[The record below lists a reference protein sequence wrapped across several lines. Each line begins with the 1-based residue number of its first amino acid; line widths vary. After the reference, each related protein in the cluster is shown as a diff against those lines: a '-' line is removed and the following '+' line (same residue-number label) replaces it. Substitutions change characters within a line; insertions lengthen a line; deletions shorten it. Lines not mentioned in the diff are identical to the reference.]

1 MARRQPEEICWTLDF
16 MGATLTR
23 RIGVVLFVAG
33 ASISLLIFLW
43 SEAMNA
49 VPLSIPVVLSP
60 GQFQSPRFAT
70 RMSIPYRINI
80 VFDTSIPSAELDC
93 FIGMSK
99 GPQRCGNEAAI
110 LNVKWQLQSG
120 GRAVTTGS
128 SADLVGASYS
138 YRKIQRH
145 IGTFAAKRGRVYT
158 VDLNILED
166 GTRLSEAHPRLEIE
180 PNLVGYEGWLLLAGL
195 TFYVGLLGAA
205 AGIGLILV
213 GVFRRQAIPCESKH

>member
-1 MARRQPEEICWTLDF
+1 MRVALIH
-16 MGATLTR
+16 
-23 RIGVVLFVAG
+23 RIGAVLFVAA
-33 ASISLLIFLW
+33 ASISLVIFLW
-43 SEAMNA
+43 SEAVNA

-60 GQFQSPRFAT
+60 GQFQSPKFEP

-80 VFDTSIPSAELDC
+80 VFDSSIPSAELNC
-93 FIGMSK
+93 LIGMSK

-110 LNVKWQLQSG
+110 LNVKWQLMSG
-120 GRAVTTGS
+120 GQTVATGS

-138 YRKIQRH
+138 YHKTQRH
-145 IGTFAAKRGRVYT
+145 IGTFDAHRGQGYT

-180 PNLVGYEGWLLLAGL
+180 PNLFGYEGWLLLAGL

-205 AGIGLILV
+205 AGIVLILV
-213 GVFRRQAIPCESKH
+213 GVFRRQAIP

>member
-1 MARRQPEEICWTLDF
+1 MQV
-16 MGATLTR
+16 TLTH
-23 RIGVVLFVAG
+23 RIGAVLFVAA
-33 ASISLLIFLW
+33 ASISLVIFLW

-60 GQFQSPRFAT
+60 GEFQSPKFAT

-80 VFDTSIPSAELDC
+80 VFDSSIPSAELDC
-93 FIGMSK
+93 LIGMSK

-110 LNVKWQLQSG
+110 LNVKWQLMSG
-120 GRAVTTGS
+120 GQAVATGS

-138 YRKIQRH
+138 YHKTQRH
-145 IGTFAAKRGRVYT
+145 IGIFDAHRGQGYT

-180 PNLVGYEGWLLLAGL
+180 PNLFGYEGWLLLAGL
-195 TFYVGLLGAA
+195 TFYAGLLGAA
-205 AGIGLILV
+205 AGVVLILV
-213 GVFRRQAIPCESKH
+213 GVFRGQAIPCESKS

>member
-1 MARRQPEEICWTLDF
+1 MRV
-16 MGATLTR
+16 TLTH
-23 RIGVVLFVAG
+23 RIGAVLFVAA
-33 ASISLLIFLW
+33 ASISLAIFLW

-60 GQFQSPRFAT
+60 REFQSPKFAT

-80 VFDTSIPSAELDC
+80 VFDSSIPSTELNC
-93 FIGMSK
+93 LIGMSK
-99 GPQRCGNEAAI
+99 GPQRCGNESPI
-110 LNVKWQLQSG
+110 LNVKWKLMSG
-120 GRAVTTGS
+120 GQAVANGS

-138 YRKIQRH
+138 YHKTQRH
-145 IGTFAAKRGRVYT
+145 IGTFDAHSGQGYT

-180 PNLVGYEGWLLLAGL
+180 PNLFAYEGWLLLAGL

-205 AGIGLILV
+205 AGVVLILV
-213 GVFRRQAIPCESKH
+213 GVFRGKAIPCESKS

>member
-1 MARRQPEEICWTLDF
+1 MRVALIH
-16 MGATLTR
+16 
-23 RIGVVLFVAG
+23 RIGAVLFAAA
-33 ASISLLIFLW
+33 ASISLVIFLW

-60 GQFQSPRFAT
+60 GQFQSPKFEP

-80 VFDTSIPSAELDC
+80 VFDSSIPSAELNC
-93 FIGMSK
+93 LIGMSK

-110 LNVKWQLQSG
+110 LNVKWQLMSG
-120 GRAVTTGS
+120 GQTVATGS

-138 YRKIQRH
+138 YHKTQRH
-145 IGTFAAKRGRVYT
+145 IGTFGAHRGQGYT

-180 PNLVGYEGWLLLAGL
+180 PNLFGYEGWLLLAGL

-205 AGIGLILV
+205 AGIVLILV
-213 GVFRRQAIPCESKH
+213 GVFRRQAIP